1 MKSWKNWA
9 GTTICKPADI
19 YYPTSQDDI
28 KQIIQQAATQSL
40 PIKVVGHGNSYNDN
54 FHTTGILIS
63 LKKFNHILD
72 IDTQRQTIT
81 IQAGA
86 ALMDIVNAAADKG
99 LGFSSL
105 GTNMFDN
112 AAGAC
117 FTGHHG
123 SGTNYGILSSFLESF
138 DLLTPTGK
146 LLHVKKGSMLYDALG
161 VNLGAAGIVTQLTFK
176 LEPQFKL
183 HQTTYPTTL
192 SDFSKHYKTL
202 CNTNDHVKLIWGP
215 HTQTYQCWLASRTD
229 KSCDSKFKHW
239 KGNVI
244 DGLAINN
251 VVHAGLLYL
260 SSLRPSFVR
269 SINKW
274 LSRYFLKPK
283 GSLVGWGN
291 DIFYLPHLLKQ
302 DAVEYAIPMDKTQAF
317 LMDLQQLVND
327 GKFQVQ
333 FPIEVR
339 FVKQDNFWL
348 SPAYQQDMCYVGTKS
363 HLLPG
368 QSRHYDAYFKAVS
381 DLVEQYNGRPH
392 WGKQL
397 YSSTDY
403 LQQVFPKWKEFWTLI
418 HILDPAGLCRNR
430 WQENLMYQPTQA
442 ECDAVKQLVSL

>member
-1 MKSWKNWA
+1 M
-9 GTTICKPADI
+9 
-19 YYPTSQDDI
+19 
-28 KQIIQQAATQSL
+28 
-40 PIKVVGHGNSYNDN
+40 
-54 FHTTGILIS
+54 
-63 LKKFNHILD
+63 
-72 IDTQRQTIT
+72 
-81 IQAGA
+81 
-86 ALMDIVNAAADKG
+86 
-99 LGFSSL
+99 
-105 GTNMFDN
+105 
-112 AAGAC
+112 
-117 FTGHHG
+117 
-123 SGTNYGILSSFLESF
+123 
-138 DLLTPTGK
+138 
-146 LLHVKKGSMLYDALG
+146 
-161 VNLGAAGIVTQLTFK
+161 
-176 LEPQFKL
+176 
-183 HQTTYPTTL
+183 
-192 SDFSKHYKTL
+192 
-202 CNTNDHVKLIWGP
+202 
-215 HTQTYQCWLASRTD
+215 
-229 KSCDSKFKHW
+229 
-239 KGNVI
+239 
-244 DGLAINN
+244 
-251 VVHAGLLYL
+251 VHAGLLYL

-381 DLVEQYNGRPH
+381 DLVEQYKGRPH

-403 LQQVFPKWKEFWTLI
+403 LQQVFP
-418 HILDPAGLCRNR
+418 
-430 WQENLMYQPTQA
+430 
-442 ECDAVKQLVSL
+442 S